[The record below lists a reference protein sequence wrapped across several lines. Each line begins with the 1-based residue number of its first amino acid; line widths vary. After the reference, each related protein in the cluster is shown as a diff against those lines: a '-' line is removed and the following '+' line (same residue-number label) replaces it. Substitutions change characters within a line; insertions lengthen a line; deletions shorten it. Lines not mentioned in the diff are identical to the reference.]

1 VFRQKLPK
9 NAPCGRGLCVS
20 SPKQLVTA
28 LMTPLLILRAFIQ
41 NTSRLKSRAVALI
54 NQKITTRFSGCDQR
68 VSKLVSRSSMCR
80 FLGVL
85 LHLCTYEKHSRLL
98 APSPFSSIVLH
109 FTKKKKQCDLHIW
122 RSGWCCSK
130 SGGLRL
136 HAVRDSRWQRVGY

>member
-109 FTKKKKQCDLHIW
+109 FTKKKNNAICIYGEVAGAVPKVVDLGFMLCGT
-122 RSGWCCSK
+122 RAGNE
-130 SGGLRL
+130 
-136 HAVRDSRWQRVGY
+136 